1 MPHGQFVIL
10 VTSGPLF
17 KTVLHFCT
25 HVGQYPVIGHD
36 NIISCIPPLIINPN
50 SMVVAHVILVTA
62 LVQKIGLGFL
72 ETDSELSH

>member
-1 MPHGQFVIL
+1 MA
-10 VTSGPLF
+10 GPD
-17 KTVLHFCT
+17 
-25 HVGQYPVIGHD
+25 GQYPVIGHD
-36 NIISCIPPLIINPN
+36 HIISCIPPLIINPN

>member
-1 MPHGQFVIL
+1 MKLPSISLSIHYSTHTSPDGQ
-10 VTSGPLF
+10 
-17 KTVLHFCT
+17 H
-25 HVGQYPVIGHD
+25 PVIGHD
-36 NIISCIPPLIINPN
+36 CIISCIPPLIINPN

>member
-1 MPHGQFVIL
+1 MVLTGFYQL
-10 VTSGPLF
+10 V
-17 KTVLHFCT
+17 KTGLVLT
-25 HVGQYPVIGHD
+25 MSTLPVIGHYH
-36 NIISCIPPLIINPN
+36 IISCIPPLIINPN

>member
-1 MPHGQFVIL
+1 MA
-10 VTSGPLF
+10 GPD
-17 KTVLHFCT
+17 
-25 HVGQYPVIGHD
+25 GQYPVIGHD
-36 NIISCIPPLIINPN
+36 NIISCIPPLIINLN